1 MTPTEVLRPLLRG
14 DEHFAVT
21 GATGWFGS
29 TALDLLD
36 ELLGEQAAERVTAY
50 ASRPRTMRTAAGRT
64 VEVHAL
70 SDLASSIGSATHVLH
85 FAFLTRDRAA
95 ELGIPDYLEQNLQI
109 TATVLGAI
117 SRLHPRGLLTTSSGA
132 VYGKARDMSCDLT
145 GNPYGTLK
153 HIDELALRQAMA
165 DIGGTSVVARVFSVA
180 GRGITSPELYALGAF
195 ITMAQAGGP
204 VRVRAQ
210 GSVVRSYV
218 GVAEVLAV
226 GLWSL
231 LSEIPLVFDSG
242 GHVVEMGELA
252 ALVAQLHGLPPEAVE
267 RTLDP
272 DAPEDRYIGEPGQM
286 AQLAEH
292 CGLDFAP
299 LAELVE
305 QTAAGMRAGGRSS

>member
-1 MTPTEVLRPLLRG
+1 MTPVEVLRPLLRG

-21 GATGWFGS
+21 GATGWFGA

-50 ASRPRTMRTAAGRT
+50 ASRPRTLQTTAGRT
-64 VEVHAL
+64 VQVHPL
-70 SDLASSIGSATHVLH
+70 SELAGSIGSATHVLH
-85 FAFLTRDRAA
+85 FAFLTRHRAA

-132 VYGKARDMSCDLT
+132 VYDTARHMSCDLT

-153 HIDELALRQAMA
+153 HLDELALRQAMV
-165 DIGGTSVVARVFSVA
+165 DVGGTSVVARVFNVA
-180 GRGITSPELYALGAF
+180 GRGITQPELYALGAF
-195 ITMAQAGGP
+195 IAMAQAGGP
-204 VRVRAQ
+204 VRVRSH
-210 GSVVRSYV
+210 GPVIRSYV
-218 GVAEVLAV
+218 GVTDVLTV

-231 LSEIPLVFDSG
+231 LSQIPLVFDSG
-242 GHVVEMGELA
+242 GHIVEIGELA
-252 ALVAQLHGLPPEAVE
+252 AMVAQLHGLGPEAVE
-267 RTLDP
+267 RSFDP
-272 DAPEDRYIGEPGQM
+272 AAPEDRYVGEPGQM

-305 QTAAGMRAGGRSS
+305 QTAAGMRAG